1 MSRSTVGG
9 ITIEGVDAGYD
20 GIPVVRGLDLRLAP
34 GEVVAMLGPNGAG
47 KTTTLLTLSGHIP
60 ALSGRIEVNGRPIQG
75 SPHRHARRG
84 LAHVLEGRSLF
95 YGLTVR
101 ENLTLGMRRGGK
113 SLEGILDL
121 FPALRPLL
129 KRKAGLLSGGEQQ
142 MLSFGRAIAARPKV
156 VLADEMSLG
165 LAPVIVERM
174 LPVLRELADTEGTAV
189 LLVEQHIQL
198 ALSIADRG
206 YVLNHGEVVH
216 SGPADALLAEKDV
229 LQSSYLGV
237 EALPDAAEM

>member
-1 MSRSTVGG
+1 M
-9 ITIEGVDAGYD
+9 
-20 GIPVVRGLDLRLAP
+20 VRGLDLHVKP

-47 KTTTLLTLSGHIP
+47 KSTTLLTVSGH
-60 ALSGRIEVNGRPIQG
+60 LSPINGTVVIDGERVTG
-75 SPHRHARRG
+75 KPHKVARRG

-101 ENLTLGMRRGGK
+101 ENLILGARRGGK
-113 SLEGILDL
+113 SPDQILEI
-121 FPALRPLL
+121 FPALEPLL
-129 KRKAGLLSGGEQQ
+129 KRRAGLLSGGEQQ
-142 MLSFGRAIAARPKV
+142 MLSFGRAIASRPRV

-174 LPVLRELADTEGTAV
+174 LPVLRELADQEGTAV

-198 ALSIADRG
+198 ALAIADRG

-216 SGPADALLAEKDV
+216 SGSAAELVSNAAV

-237 EALPDAAEM
+237 EALPDLV